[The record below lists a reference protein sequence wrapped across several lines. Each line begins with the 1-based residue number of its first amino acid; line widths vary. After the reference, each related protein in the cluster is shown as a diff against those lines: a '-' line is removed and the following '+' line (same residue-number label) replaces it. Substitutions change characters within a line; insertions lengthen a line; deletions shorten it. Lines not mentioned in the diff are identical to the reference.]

1 MEDRTVLRAERV
13 VAPVEAPPA
22 AQPRRPRRAPWA
34 SAKVLLGRMAG
45 WWGAFAAPVID
56 LIRPHFRRAMAALAV
71 VSGLG
76 WSVVV
81 LALLAWVVAVRLGW
95 LEFAYLSAVLLL
107 VFALSLLFTVGRLR
121 LDVDL
126 DLEPRR
132 VSVGES
138 AAAQLHVVNE
148 ASAPLLPLGLEL
160 PVGQAVARYTLPLL
174 APKADHTEIALI
186 PTQRRGV
193 VLVGPVTT
201 QRGDPFGVARREV
214 NWTEQLEMF
223 IHPPTVALEPLGS
236 GLLRDL
242 EGHTTNDVS
251 MSDLAFHTLREYVPG
266 DDRRYIHWRSSAKL
280 SSASGAGTF
289 LVRQFLDT
297 RRSHVAVVVDVNPAS
312 YGSEA
317 DFEMAISAGASVAVR
332 ALIDEM
338 DLTVVCGDH
347 VAVQPPVFGALDTFS
362 RAELGERSLAASAGQ
377 VQRLAPDVSVVVLF
391 TGSQATVTEFQQ
403 ARSYLSREVNTL
415 VVQAHGG
422 SAMSLR
428 ELGGMRVLGIG
439 DLSDLPRVLSG
450 GSVQ

>member
-1 MEDRTVLRAERV
+1 MEDRTVLRAERAERAA
-13 VAPVEAPPA
+13 APVAAPA
-22 AQPRRPRRAPWA
+22 RRRPRRSPSLTAG
-34 SAKVLLGRMAG
+34 LLLRPLVV
-45 WWGAFAAPVID
+45 WWNAVTAPVVD
-56 LIRPHFRRAMAALAV
+56 LVRPSLRKAAEALAV

-76 WSVVV
+76 WSVLV
-81 LALLAWVVAVRLGW
+81 LALFAWAVAVRLGW
-95 LEFAYLSAVLLL
+95 LEFGYLAAVLLV

-121 LDVDL
+121 LDVGL
-126 DLEPRR
+126 DVEPRR

-138 AAAQLHVVNE
+138 AAAQLRVVNE

-174 APKADHTEIALI
+174 APKANHTEIALI

-223 IHPPTVALEPLGS
+223 VHPRTVALEPLGS

-280 SSASGAGTF
+280 SSASGTGTF
-289 LVRQFLDT
+289 LVKQFLDT

-312 YGSEA
+312 YVSDT
-317 DFEMAISAGASVAVR
+317 DFELAISAGASVAVR
-332 ALIDEM
+332 ALMDEM
-338 DLTVVCGDH
+338 DLTVVCGEH
-347 VAVQPPVFGALDTFS
+347 AAVQPPVFGALDIFS
-362 RAELGERSLAASAGQ
+362 RAEPGERSLAESAGR
-377 VQRLAPDVSVVVLF
+377 VHRLAPDVSVVVLF

-403 ARSYLSREVNTL
+403 ARSYISREVNTL
-415 VVQAHGG
+415 VVQVRDGN
-422 SAMSLR
+422 AMSLR
-428 ELGGMRVLGIG
+428 ELGGMKVLGIG
-439 DLSDLPRVLSG
+439 ALSDLPKVLSG
-450 GSVQ
+450 GAVQ